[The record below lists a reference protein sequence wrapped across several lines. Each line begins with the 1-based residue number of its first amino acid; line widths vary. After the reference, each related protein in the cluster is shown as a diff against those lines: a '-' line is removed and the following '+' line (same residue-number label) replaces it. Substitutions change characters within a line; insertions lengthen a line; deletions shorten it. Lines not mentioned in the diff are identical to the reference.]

1 MKHKHPQRAKLT
13 EAELRLIER
22 LRQHPELAERFGS
35 ILEITATADGPL
47 KRADE
52 IEELLIEEL
61 RRLGNATMG
70 SWASRAEQTLGG
82 GLQQKD
88 ASAAVRKKKC

>member
-1 MKHKHPQRAKLT
+1 MKQKRPPQTKLS
-13 EAELRLIER
+13 EAELHLIER

-61 RRLGNATMG
+61 RRLGNTTMG
-70 SWASRAEQTLGG
+70 SWASRAEQSLGEV
-82 GLQQKD
+82 LQQKD
-88 ASAAVRKKKC
+88 ASAAVRKKKR